1 MGAILCNSMIIEMCE
16 DMLEM
21 HAILSELIY
30 C

>member
-1 MGAILCNSMIIEMCE
+1 MIIKVCE
-16 DMLEM
+16 DMLEI